1 MWPCDQSL
9 VTLLFLWKK
18 LSYPRFYMDLTWKI
32 NFFEVCSLFKF
43 NNLVQALDLFLRFYT
58 TFTKELKLIQKDFW
72 ANIYVYRNYWVKTG
86 GRAFLTSPPS
96 PPPFAMTKYNL
107 SKAAFK
113 KLHLIHSRMVSFEQL
128 CYVNQES
135 CWAIK
140 ITQF

>member
-86 GRAFLTSPPS
+86 GRAFLTSPP
-96 PPPFAMTKYNL
+96 PPSLWPSIICRRQPLKNCTWFILEWSLLNNFATSTKRV
-107 SKAAFK
+107 A
-113 KLHLIHSRMVSFEQL
+113 EQ
-128 CYVNQES
+128 
-135 CWAIK
+135 
-140 ITQF
+140 